1 MGRRSAPTTISKRCG
16 AATCPSRKRRRRC
29 CNRPG
34 PMRLYIVAVGRLRR
48 GPPHELQA
56 LYAERIL
63 PAPTIID
70 VEEKR
75 RLPPAELNTR
85 EAELHLRARPLG
97 EHRSIGVVEVEYAG
111 PRLAPHQEVSF
122 EMAGRDLRAYVTGIR
137 ARPDRLPHVYVD
149 EVRADAVLEAEL
161 AV

>member
-1 MGRRSAPTTISKRCG
+1 MMISK
-16 AATCPSRKRRRRC
+16 
-29 CNRPG
+29 
-34 PMRLYIVAVGRLRR
+34 V
-48 GPPHELQA
+48 
-56 LYAERIL
+56 
-63 PAPTIID
+63 
-70 VEEKR
+70 
-75 RLPPAELNTR
+75 
-85 EAELHLRARPLG
+85 ELHLRARPLG

-122 EMAGRDLRAYVTGIR
+122 EMAGRDIRAYVTGIR